1 MKVKVRKW
9 RHAHPKTPALDAFIL
24 WQVGKMPGECF
35 ERIMLKHGKEHW
47 LYHPSHHGKECPS
60 NGEHKG
66 VECRCDECDYYLE
79 CFPDWKEMMY
89 QDGPACSE

>member
-9 RHAHPKTPALDAFIL
+9 RHAHPKTPALDAWFL
-24 WQVGKMPGECF
+24 WTIGKMPGECF
-35 ERIMLKHGKEHW
+35 ERILLKHGKEHW